1 MSISREELEAQ
12 GIFIPTEVNDE
23 LLARFRVGSLI
34 CLDLELIDP
43 MCDKWRHPT
52 LFQISD
58 KSDVI
63 DRDFKHFI
71 FRFVSG
77 NEFSDEG
84 LYYKDS
90 GELRVVWHP
99 NLDYFNKILECL
111 KKNC

>member
-1 MSISREELEAQ
+1 MRITREELEAQ
-12 GIFIPTEVNDE
+12 GVFIPTKVDDE

-34 CLDLELIDP
+34 CLDLESINS
-43 MCDKWRHPT
+43 MFDKWRLPT

-58 KSDVI
+58 ENNVD
-63 DRDFKHFI
+63 DRDFKNFI
-71 FRFVSG
+71 FRFVSD

-90 GELRVVWHP
+90 GELRVVWYP